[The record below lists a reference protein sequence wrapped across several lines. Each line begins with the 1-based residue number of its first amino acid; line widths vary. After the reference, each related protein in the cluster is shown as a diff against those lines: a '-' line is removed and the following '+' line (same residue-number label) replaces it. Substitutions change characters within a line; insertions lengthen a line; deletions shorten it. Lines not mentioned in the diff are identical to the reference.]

1 MVVAAAKCTC
11 ERNHACMNAGTT
23 YQSCIADQSLSW
35 VRRSDQFIAMIWE
48 KSSDQSSCLNLNL
61 TFYLKLTSDHCAKC
75 VTVIWCDLKIKAKV
89 QVQAWTLIWT
99 FFSDHR
105 NELILIW
112 TLWTI
117 YNSGSGNCRAST
129 PCRKISSF
137 YSGPPLLATEHCS
150 YFFCFSNHLTF
161 ASNGSNENKHIG
173 SLYDLKTFFPC
184 FYFGPP
190 QSVKLHL
197 IFIIF

>member
-1 MVVAAAKCTC
+1 MTWRNGIYMTHMVNPSKSNIFYWLAVNTVLWRLSFNLKNCFPFKSY
-11 ERNHACMNAGTT
+11 NN
-23 YQSCIADQSLSW
+23 QSCIADQSLSW

-117 YNSGSGNCRAST
+117 YNSVYIYSFHIFIVSTSHCRA
-129 PCRKISSF
+129 
-137 YSGPPLLATEHCS
+137 
-150 YFFCFSNHLTF
+150 
-161 ASNGSNENKHIG
+161 
-173 SLYDLKTFFPC
+173 
-184 FYFGPP
+184 
-190 QSVKLHL
+190 
-197 IFIIF
+197 

>member
-1 MVVAAAKCTC
+1 MCLC
-11 ERNHACMNAGTT
+11 
-23 YQSCIADQSLSW
+23 QSCIADQSLSW

-117 YNSGSGNCRAST
+117 YNSDVKALPSYLFYPYCTFLRGQVWSGCISRCIVGCRQKIKKILPALFWRDLTQGSICRIFFG
-129 PCRKISSF
+129 RRGSS
-137 YSGPPLLATEHCS
+137 SLAWLA
-150 YFFCFSNHLTF
+150 F
-161 ASNGSNENKHIG
+161 
-173 SLYDLKTFFPC
+173 
-184 FYFGPP
+184 
-190 QSVKLHL
+190 
-197 IFIIF
+197 

>member
-1 MVVAAAKCTC
+1 
-11 ERNHACMNAGTT
+11 
-23 YQSCIADQSLSW
+23 
-35 VRRSDQFIAMIWE
+35 MIWE

-117 YNSGSGNCRAST
+117 YNSVWRPTSERIGPGENLSKWPEIARALRFC
-129 PCRKISSF
+129 PKFFKNHWDLNPKKISRGLLCTVKREANLKLTYRLWGVNIIILTS
-137 YSGPPLLATEHCS
+137 PLS
-150 YFFCFSNHLTF
+150 
-161 ASNGSNENKHIG
+161 
-173 SLYDLKTFFPC
+173 
-184 FYFGPP
+184 
-190 QSVKLHL
+190 
-197 IFIIF
+197 